1 MSERRILA
9 VGTVAA
15 VARRGIQATNSSSE
29 AGSSGGARAG
39 AIGTAS
45 EVRPRCS
52 RMWAV
57 TCRSVMNASTR
68 RASPQRGH
76 WVTSSPKTLRN
87 RAAQSSLRASLIEL
101 AGGVIVLAGSAA
113 VRREGTTRERQTW
126 AEDSTP

>member
-1 MSERRILA
+1 MSERRRLA
-9 VGTVAA
+9 VATVAA
-15 VARRGIQATNSSSE
+15 VARRGTQAPSSSSE
-29 AGSSGGARAG
+29 TGSSGGARAG

-52 RMWAV
+52 RMCAV

-87 RAAQSSLRASLIEL
+87 RAAQPSLRASVIDVG
-101 AGGVIVLAGSAA
+101 GGVVVLAGSAA
-113 VRREGTTRERQTW
+113 VGSEGTTRERQTW
-126 AEDSTP
+126 AEDKTP